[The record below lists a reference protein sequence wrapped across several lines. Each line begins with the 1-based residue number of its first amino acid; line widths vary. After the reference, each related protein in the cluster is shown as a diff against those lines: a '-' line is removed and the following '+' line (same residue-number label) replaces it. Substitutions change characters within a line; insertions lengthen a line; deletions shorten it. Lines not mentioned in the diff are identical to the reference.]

1 MIRSL
6 KRTQGRRNALRF
18 SVLGSVIGVLMMSG
32 LPSPLIG
39 VIIARSP
46 YTHANLRP
54 EGYDRTEIAYVG
66 EEHQFE
72 GIPLANPRLAETG
85 DLAGDGQML
94 FFRYGCMA
102 CHGQQGRGGAV
113 GKDISD
119 EVASKISKKVRSGPK
134 AMPTPA
140 SELSD
145 ADLRSS
151 SNSCDRQQYSR
162 RRST

>member
-1 MIRSL
+1 MRS
-6 KRTQGRRNALRF
+6 RF
-18 SVLGSVIGVLMMSG
+18 SVPPGPVIGVLMMSG
-32 LPSPLIG
+32 LAITLIG

-66 EEHQFE
+66 EEHEFD

-94 FFRYGCMA
+94 FFRYGCMS
-102 CHGQQGRGGAV
+102 CHGQQGRGSAV

-119 EVASKISKKVRSGPK
+119 ESARDISKKVRSGPK
-134 AMPTPA
+134 AMPSFSA

-145 ADLRSS
+145 ADLEKLIEFLRSATT
-151 SNSCDRQQYSR
+151 Q
-162 RRST
+162 